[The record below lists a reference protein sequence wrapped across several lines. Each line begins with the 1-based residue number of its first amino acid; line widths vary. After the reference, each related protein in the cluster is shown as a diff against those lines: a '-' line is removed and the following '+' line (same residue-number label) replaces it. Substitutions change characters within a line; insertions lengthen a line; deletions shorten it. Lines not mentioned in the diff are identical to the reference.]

1 MTDYLELIN
10 GDEDNLDDIITDVIT
25 TNNTRELIAFLEH
38 GLDPNT
44 WLDGGLL
51 LMTAFDFNN
60 FQAFEILIDYGA
72 DVEVDTGSGDNLIL
86 YIVDEIESLSFY
98 WNVDDYLPYI
108 RILLD
113 YGADPFK
120 RNNSSTF
127 QTTAYENARP
137 IILSDG
143 TSLADYI
150 MDYINEELP
159 YSAEQRLAVSKILL
173 PGNVRDSV
181 LGYLDTDALSLIGDE
196 SYTRR
201 PLYTASLED
210 ESRQRY
216 VKGETYPDY
225 LRKKNLTKKVQ
236 RKFRSKRSN
245 RLMADYLE
253 QIAGMSIKKRYLF

>member
-1 MTDYLELIN
+1 MTDYLEIIN
-10 GDEDNLDDIITDVIT
+10 GDEDILDDIITDVIT

-44 WLDGGLL
+44 WLNSGSL
-51 LMTAFDFNN
+51 LMLAFDVRN
-60 FQAFEILIDYGA
+60 FDIFEILIDYGA
-72 DVEVDTGSGDNLIL
+72 NVEVDTGSGENLIL

-108 RILLD
+108 RILLEN
-113 YGADPFK
+113 GADPFK
-120 RNNSSTF
+120 RNNLSTF
-127 QTTAYENARP
+127 QTNAYENAREL
-137 IILSDG
+137 ILYDG

-150 MDYINEELP
+150 MEYINEELP

-201 PLYTASLED
+201 PLYTEPLET
-210 ESRQRY
+210 ESRKRY

-253 QIAGMSIKKRYLF
+253 QIAGVRKRYLY